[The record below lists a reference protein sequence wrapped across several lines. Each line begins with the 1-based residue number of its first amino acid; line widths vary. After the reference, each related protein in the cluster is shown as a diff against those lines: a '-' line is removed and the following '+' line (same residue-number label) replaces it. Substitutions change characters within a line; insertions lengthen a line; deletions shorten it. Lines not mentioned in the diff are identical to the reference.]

1 MPIINNKLAQ
11 IIIGIKYEYNT
22 VNRTFTLRSSGRND
36 KTHCQSF
43 HSLVLFIARSK
54 RDKKIKLGKSQK
66 SRVSLVKCIFKVN
79 SKDSKTKIHMETVT
93 PTEIFLFD
101 FER

>member
-36 KTHCQSF
+36 KTHCQSL

-54 RDKKIKLGKSQK
+54 RDKKIKLNWVNRKEVPFHWSNAFLKLTVKTLKQK
-66 SRVSLVKCIFKVN
+66 FIWK
-79 SKDSKTKIHMETVT
+79 
-93 PTEIFLFD
+93 P
-101 FER
+101 